1 MGLQGGGSPCTADG
15 GGRGEAAREEEATE
29 GEEAGKGSGKEG
41 CGKGVEGAGTVK
53 SLAQWLRA
61 PTSDYRDSSR
71 NHDDPCW
78 KTTRL

>member
-41 CGKGVEGAGTVK
+41 CGKGVEGAGT
-53 SLAQWLRA
+53 LLG
-61 PTSDYRDSSR
+61 DDSVIFA
-71 NHDDPCW
+71 NCQFKIH
-78 KTTRL
+78 